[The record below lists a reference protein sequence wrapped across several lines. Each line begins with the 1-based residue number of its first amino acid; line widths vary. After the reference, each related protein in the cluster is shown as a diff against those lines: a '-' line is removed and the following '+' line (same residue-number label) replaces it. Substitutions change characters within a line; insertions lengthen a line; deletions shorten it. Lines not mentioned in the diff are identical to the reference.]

1 MNFEH
6 YIHTTKRK
14 NNKKSIHKIIFIN
27 PHPSFLQRKIC
38 YQYLIFYVRVCYT
51 TFDFYIECGFKLFLP
66 WFVIACCATCN
77 SFCGIRMSRRE
88 SHLHQKKH
96 QPNNVFGNM
105 ILRIWMSYNIC
116 IRTVRIEENKNARV
130 WL

>member
-1 MNFEH
+1 MNFEY

-51 TFDFYIECGFKLFLP
+51 TFDFYIECGFKLFCLDLLSHVVQL
-66 WFVIACCATCN
+66 VILFAASECLAEN
-77 SFCGIRMSRRE
+77 
-88 SHLHQKKH
+88 L
-96 QPNNVFGNM
+96 
-105 ILRIWMSYNIC
+105 IC
-116 IRTVRIEENKNARV
+116 IKRNINLIMFLET
-130 WL
+130 